1 MGDMMKVIFYTRNTK
16 INGAGLVPIYLRVTA
31 NGQRFNAATGRTV
44 KKGKWLKK
52 AERHSGN
59 LPEDQEL
66 NDFLATLRNKAFSIQ
81 KKLINLDRPVT
92 IKEFEREWHGKKET
106 PHLLLEIFEQHNS
119 EVKQLIGA
127 QYSWAT
133 WRRYHTSL
141 KHTRQFLMDKYSLS
155 DISVKQIQYKFIT
168 DYEFWLKTV
177 HKCNHNST
185 IKYLTNFKK
194 IIHICLKNA
203 WLDRDPFVGYKMT
216 KREVERPY
224 LTEEELQILSAKTFM
239 IPRVGQIR
247 DIFLF
252 CCYTGLAY
260 VDVQKLTN
268 SEISTGH
275 ATTNAENV
283 LKNRKAV
290 CIGYATLLKEMCAIA
305 GIECEIINGYSKTTI
320 NDINRKLSKTDHAWN
335 AVKLYGRW
343 YLLDATWG
351 TGFFDEKRKKTIKH
365 FVELYYLTPPNNFI
379 KTHFPTDKKWQ
390 LLGKPITKLS
400 FTRMAIYYN
409 GYFENNI
416 SNLLPGNG
424 LIKLN
429 LKDTLEIKFTDCL
442 IIDRPTIQLS
452 DGQFVYHPRFRKEN
466 CHYTVSQKLDRLG
479 PYKLT
484 LFIGRDAIV
493 AYKIII
499 ER

>member
-1 MGDMMKVIFYTRNTK
+1 MMKVIFYTRNTK

-247 DIFLF
+247 DILLF

-268 SEISTGH
+268 SEISTGIDGEKWIFTH
-275 ATTNAENV
+275 RQKTETASRIPLLPPAIEILDRYNDHPYCINKDRLLPVPCNQKMNAYLKEIADLCGISKKFTTHTARHTFATTVTLANGVPIETVSKMLGHNN
-283 LKNRKAV
+283 LKTTQHYAKILDRKVSEDMKALR
-290 CIGYATLLKEMCAIA
+290 GKFSQHQQGSPGTLL
-305 GIECEIINGYSKTTI
+305 
-320 NDINRKLSKTDHAWN
+320 D
-335 AVKLYGRW
+335 
-343 YLLDATWG
+343 
-351 TGFFDEKRKKTIKH
+351 
-365 FVELYYLTPPNNFI
+365 
-379 KTHFPTDKKWQ
+379 Q
-390 LLGKPITKLS
+390 
-400 FTRMAIYYN
+400 
-409 GYFENNI
+409 
-416 SNLLPGNG
+416 
-424 LIKLN
+424 
-429 LKDTLEIKFTDCL
+429 
-442 IIDRPTIQLS
+442 
-452 DGQFVYHPRFRKEN
+452 
-466 CHYTVSQKLDRLG
+466 SQ
-479 PYKLT
+479 
-484 LFIGRDAIV
+484 
-493 AYKIII
+493 
-499 ER
+499 

>member
-16 INGAGLVPIYLRVTA
+16 INGAGLVPIYMRVTA
-31 NGQRFNAATGRTV
+31 NGQRFNAATGRNV
-44 KKGKWLKK
+44 KKGKWSKK
-52 AERHSGN
+52 GERHSGN

-106 PHLLLEIFEQHNS
+106 PHLLLDIFEQHNS

-203 WLDRDPFVGYKMT
+203 WLGRDPFVGYKMT

-224 LTEEELQILSAKTFM
+224 LTEEELQILASKTFM

-260 VDVQKLTN
+260 VDVQKLTH
-268 SEISTGH
+268 SEISTGIDGEKWIFTH
-275 ATTNAENV
+275 RQKTETASRIPLLPPALEILDRYKDHPYCINKDRLLPVPCNQKMNAYLKEIADLCGISKKFATHTARHTFATTVTLTNGVPIETV
-283 LKNRKAV
+283 SKMLGHKN
-290 CIGYATLLKEMCAIA
+290 L
-305 GIECEIINGYSKTTI
+305 KTTQHYAKI
-320 NDINRKLSKTDHAWN
+320 LDRKVSDDMKAL
-335 AVKLYGRW
+335 R
-343 YLLDATWG
+343 
-351 TGFFDEKRKKTIKH
+351 E
-365 FVELYYLTPPNNFI
+365 
-379 KTHFPTDKKWQ
+379 
-390 LLGKPITKLS
+390 
-400 FTRMAIYYN
+400 
-409 GYFENNI
+409 
-416 SNLLPGNG
+416 
-424 LIKLN
+424 
-429 LKDTLEIKFTDCL
+429 KFTL
-442 IIDRPTIQLS
+442 QHQGAESAQPKQ
-452 DGQFVYHPRFRKEN
+452 
-466 CHYTVSQKLDRLG
+466 
-479 PYKLT
+479 
-484 LFIGRDAIV
+484 
-493 AYKIII
+493 
-499 ER
+499 